1 MTVSEPTAARVAVLE
16 DRFRKNPRV
25 HTRVI
30 DFNDPPDAEYSA
42 NGTGE
47 SRGVVGDMLE
57 HVSPLHAVDVRRV
70 FVTAA
75 KLVRRGGK
83 VVEFVPAF
91 PFAMRFDRELG
102 H

>member
-42 NGTGE
+42 AYAVN
-47 SRGVVGDMLE
+47 VLE
-57 HVSPLHAVDVRRV
+57 HVADDTAALAG
-70 FVTAA
+70 AA

-83 VVEFVPAF
+83 VVVFVPAF
-91 PFAMRFDRELG
+91 LPFRHESVRP
-102 H
+102 